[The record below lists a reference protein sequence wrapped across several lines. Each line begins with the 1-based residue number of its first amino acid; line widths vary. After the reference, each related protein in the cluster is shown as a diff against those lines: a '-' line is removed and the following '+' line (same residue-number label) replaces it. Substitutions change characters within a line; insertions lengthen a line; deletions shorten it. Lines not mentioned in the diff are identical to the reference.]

1 MIESISFGKL
11 LYKGKVSRSDTIVY
25 PDRMDTRW
33 WLKDKTCIGS
43 DDLVDVLKVSPEVV
57 TVGLGFM
64 MPIRISDDAV
74 NLMKSLGIMVFVGTS
89 EEAAETFNHYTGT
102 KKTVGLFHLL

>member
-1 MIESISFGKL
+1 MIESISFGKM

-33 WLKDKTCIGS
+33 WLKDKTCIGC
-43 DDLVDVLKVSPEVV
+43 DDLGEVLKASPQVV

-64 MPIRISDDAV
+64 MPIRISDEAV
-74 NLMKSLGIMVFVGTS
+74 NLMKSPGITVGVGTA
-89 EEAAETFNHYTGT
+89 EEAAEAFNRYTAT
-102 KKTVGLFHLL
+102 QKTIGLFHLL